1 MLSVSKH
8 TRSLWQNLRSKNV
21 FLACSGGVDSIV
33 LLHLLKSLKVNLTVI
48 HVNYQLRGEESN
60 LDANLV
66 ESVCNELRIPFE
78 IRVIDLKKALENG
91 GNLQDEARKVRY
103 AWFNEILAKDENN
116 RIALAHHQD
125 DQVETF
131 LMNLAR
137 KSGIIGLACMKQE
150 HNRIVRPLLD
160 FSKAEILKYAS
171 NHNVQWREDR
181 SNSSNNYTRNRLRN
195 EFVPFLKTEIHSFHS
210 SVLSLVKSFQQTQ
223 NELEEKVSP
232 LVRSIVETKAMSISS
247 FESLSEWGKVEL
259 LRQLNIPASYVSRLL
274 DLTERGKRIEIN
286 TSNFE
291 SVVRDEH
298 QFTFLKNEGP
308 SFELIV
314 EEVNSLPDT
323 FDKDHA
329 YFDAAKVQGELN
341 LRVWEIGDRIS
352 PIGMNGSQ
360 LISDIIKDAKIT
372 ADAKQSQLILHDDN
386 SILWCVGLKI
396 SRKAIA
402 TSESEK
408 ILRSSVM
415 VSTEE
420 ESEVR

>member
-21 FLACSGGVDSIV
+21 FLACSGGVDSMV
-33 LLHLLKSLKVNLTVI
+33 LLHLLKSLKVNLTVV
-48 HVNYQLRGEESN
+48 HVNYQLRSEESN
-60 LDANLV
+60 LDATIV
-66 ESVCNELRIPFE
+66 ESVCSELNIPFE
-78 IRVIDLKKALENG
+78 IRVVDLKKKLENG

-195 EFVPFLKTEIHSFHS
+195 EFIPFLKTEIPSFHS
-210 SVLSLVKSFQQTQ
+210 SVLSLVKSFQKTQ

-286 TSNFE
+286 TPNFE
-291 SVVRDEH
+291 SVVRDKH
-298 QFTFLKNEGP
+298 QFTFLKNENL
-308 SFELIV
+308 SFQLIV
-314 EEVNSLPDT
+314 EEVISLPDT
-323 FDKDHA
+323 FDKDYA
-329 YFDAAKVQGELN
+329 YFDASKIQGELK
-341 LRVWEIGDRIS
+341 LRTWEIGDRIA

-420 ESEVR
+420 E